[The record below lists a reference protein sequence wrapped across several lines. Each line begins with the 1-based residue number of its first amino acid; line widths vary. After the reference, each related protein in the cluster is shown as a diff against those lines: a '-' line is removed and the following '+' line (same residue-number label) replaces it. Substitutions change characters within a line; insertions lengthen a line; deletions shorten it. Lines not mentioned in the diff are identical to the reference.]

1 MVDFFTG
8 IDFRVCVIIFA
19 KAFFPLVKQSW
30 GHPIN
35 SLIPKSGSIPDCFT
49 KGHRVPKGKTN
60 FMNFYSRSLTACLVG
75 FGFVAN
81 VMAATCPSGST
92 MVGAN
97 MAYTFTQPNNG
108 KCEMPGYN
116 LTTIPDELSA
126 IYNGTLVGTAIKV
139 CPNGYLNGSS
149 CTDYAQGHCES
160 GYYDM
165 AGVGASA
172 VSERVGNTCVVG
184 GYAVRELPNSVYA
197 IYNGFTA
204 GTTISL
210 CGADAYRNGSSCVSL
225 TGVGCPTNYKK
236 LPLASDV
243 LSMMPDSG
251 SCDNTKHSYSF
262 NQSCDASPTEDSCVL
277 VCGDGY
283 SYTNVGTCEANTITI
298 IWNNEDGTQYGD
310 AGSCTYS
317 DSLSVPA
324 QAPTKRGYTFTGWVF
339 GD

>member
-1 MVDFFTG
+1 M
-8 IDFRVCVIIFA
+8 
-19 KAFFPLVKQSW
+19 K
-30 GHPIN
+30 
-35 SLIPKSGSIPDCFT
+35 
-49 KGHRVPKGKTN
+49 
-60 FMNFYSRSLTACLVG
+60 FYSHS
-75 FGFVAN
+75 FVVYLLGIGYSAN

-204 GTTISL
+204 GSTTTL
-210 CGADAYRNGSSCVSL
+210 CGADAYRNGSSCTPL
-225 TGVGCPTNYKK
+225 TGTDCPTNYKK
-236 LPLASDV
+236 IPLASSI
-243 LSMMPDSG
+243 LSAVSNTG
-251 SCDNTKHSYSF
+251 SCSSEKTPFSF
-262 NQSCDASPTEDSCVL
+262 NQSCDSTPTDSLCVQ
-277 VCGDGY
+277 VCNSGLK
-283 SYTNVGTCEANTITI
+283 YTAVGTCASLCAN
-298 IWNNEDGTQYGD
+298 GTTELRTSTGVSLPIYSTKETTPALNIDTG
-310 AGSCTYS
+310 AGICYTNLLPGSTSESTLMLYNGETTYHA
-317 DSLSVPA
+317 VE
-324 QAPTKRGYTFTGWVF
+324 
-339 GD
+339 